1 MRFPPAFLD
10 EIRARLPVSEVVGR
24 RVKLKKQ
31 GREFAGLSPFNAEK
45 TPSFFVNDQKGFYHC
60 FSSGKH
66 GDVFDFLM
74 ETEGLPFGEAV
85 ERLASMAGL
94 PLPEVTP
101 EAAAKEERRRSLYE
115 VMALAAHHFE
125 ETLQSR
131 LGAKARGYLADRE
144 LGPATQ
150 QRFHLGYAAGER
162 FHLKEALG
170 KQGVPVEALV
180 ETGLLISG
188 EDIPVPYDR
197 FRDRVM
203 FPITDLKGRVVAFG
217 GRALEKDVPAKYLN
231 SPETAL
237 FHKGSLLYNGFDARA
252 NAHKGAQVIAVEGYV
267 DVIAMVEAGFGAT
280 VAPLGTA
287 LTEDQLQLLWRMS
300 DEPLLLFD
308 GDKAGQRAA
317 RRAID
322 IALPHL
328 KAGRSLSFATLPEG
342 QDPDDLIRRSGREAM
357 AEVLARARP
366 LAAELWAR
374 ESEAAAIDTPE
385 RRAALEA
392 RLNDVVGAI
401 ADETVRKHYRQD
413 MNERLRALL
422 APAGGRDGNRGSWQG
437 AGSGWQGGGWHGGTG
452 GGERSG
458 KRGGRDG
465 NRGFA
470 RGRETGFGSV
480 GGEIARTA
488 LVRGPLAALPRNE
501 ALLLFCLINHPFLLD
516 EAAEDVAELPFAN
529 PEADRLRHALVAA
542 HLEGTLAENGPADTL
557 AQQFGATDLD
567 DLSRRVK
574 GLANPQMDWPAYPNT
589 AKEDARLWWQQ
600 RTALHR
606 KAYALSRELKEA
618 ERSLG
623 EDPNEANFAWLRDV
637 RERLSTIEGMEALV
651 EGFGALSGRRAVR
664 QV

>member
-24 RVKLKKQ
+24 RVKLRKQ

-85 ERLASMAGL
+85 ERLAAMAGL

-115 VMALAAHHFE
+115 VMALAVRHFE

-131 LGAKARGYLADRE
+131 LGAKARGYLADRA
-144 LGPATQ
+144 LGPAPQ
-150 QRFHLGYAAGER
+150 QRFRLGYAASER

-170 KQGVPVEALV
+170 KQGVPVEAMV
-180 ETGLLISG
+180 EAGLLVSG
-188 EDIPVPYDR
+188 ADIPVPFDR

-217 GRALEKDVPAKYLN
+217 GRALESGVPAKYLN
-231 SPETAL
+231 SPETPL
-237 FHKGSLLYNGFDARA
+237 FHKGSLLYNGFEARA
-252 NAHKGAQVIAVEGYV
+252 SAHNGARVIVVEGYV
-267 DVIAMVEAGFGAT
+267 DVIAMVEAGFTAT

-287 LTEDQLQLLWRMS
+287 LTEEQLQVLWRMS

-308 GDKAGQRAA
+308 GDKAGRRAA
-317 RRAID
+317 HRAID
-322 IALPHL
+322 LALPHL

-342 QDPDDLIRRSGREAM
+342 QDPDDLIRHSGREAM
-357 AEVLARARP
+357 AQVLSGARP
-366 LAAELWAR
+366 LAVELWAR
-374 ESEAAAIDTPE
+374 ESEGAALDTPE

-392 RLNDVVGAI
+392 RLNEVVGAI

-422 APAGGRDGNRGSWQG
+422 APAGARGPWREGGRQGGRAATQGGGWQG
-437 AGSGWQGGGWHGGTG
+437 AGWQGGG
-452 GGERSG
+452 
-458 KRGGRDG
+458 RGNGRGPASRGRD
-465 NRGFA
+465 A
-470 RGRETGFGSV
+470 GFGSIS
-480 GGEIARTA
+480 GEMAQTA
-488 LVRGPLAALPRNE
+488 LVRGPLATLPRNE
-501 ALLLFCLINHPFLLD
+501 ALLLFCLVNHPFLLD
-516 EAAEDVAELPFAN
+516 EMSEDVAALPFAN
-529 PEADRLRHALVAA
+529 PEADRLRQALIAA
-542 HLEGTLAENGPADTL
+542 HLDGLHHEAGPTDDLAERLGRE
-557 AQQFGATDLD
+557 DLD
-567 DLSRRVK
+567 GLFRRVK
-574 GLANPQMDWPAYPNT
+574 ALANPLMDWPAYPDT

-600 RTALHR
+600 RTALHH

-623 EDPNEANFAWLRDV
+623 EDPSEANFAWLRDV
-637 RERLSTIEGMEALV
+637 RERLSTVEGMEALV
-651 EGFGALSGRRAVR
+651 EGFGALSGRKAVR
-664 QV
+664 SV

>member
-74 ETEGLPFGEAV
+74 ETEGMPFGEAV
-85 ERLASMAGL
+85 ERLAAMAGL
-94 PLPEVTP
+94 ALPQETP
-101 EAAAKEERRRSLYE
+101 EAAAREQRRRTLHE
-115 VMALAAHHFE
+115 VMALAARHFE

-150 QRFHLGYAAGER
+150 KRFGLGYAAGER

-170 KQGVPVEALV
+170 KQGVPVDDMVEA
-180 ETGLLISG
+180 GLLIAG
-188 EDIPVPYDR
+188 DDIPVPYDR

-203 FPITDLKGRVVAFG
+203 FPITDMKGRVVAFG

-231 SPETAL
+231 SPETVL
-237 FHKGSLLYNGFDARA
+237 FHKGSLLYNGFSARA
-252 NAHKGAQVIAVEGYV
+252 AAQSGGRVIVVEGYV
-267 DVIAMVEAGFGAT
+267 DVIAMAEAGFAAT

-300 DEPLLLFD
+300 EEPLLLFD
-308 GDKAGQRAA
+308 GDKAGRRAA
-317 RRAID
+317 HRAMD
-322 IALPHL
+322 LALPHL
-328 KAGRSLSFATLPEG
+328 KAGRSLTFASLPEG

-357 AEVLARARP
+357 EQVLAQARP

-374 ESEAAAIDTPE
+374 ESEAPLDTPE

-392 RLNDVVGAI
+392 RLSEVVSAI
-401 ADETVRKHYRQD
+401 ADETVRKHYRAD
-413 MNERLRALL
+413 LLGRFEALVAPQGDRRGRFRGEGWQPAGRGHSGGRFGGRFGAPAAPPL
-422 APAGGRDGNRGSWQG
+422 AP
-437 AGSGWQGGGWHGGTG
+437 
-452 GGERSG
+452 RS
-458 KRGGRDG
+458 
-465 NRGFA
+465 
-470 RGRETGFGSV
+470 T
-480 GGEIARTA
+480 EIARSA
-488 LVRGPLAALPRNE
+488 LVRGPMAALPRNE

-516 EAAEDVAELPFAN
+516 EDAEEVAGLPFAN
-529 PEADRLRHALVAA
+529 PEADRLRRVLVEA
-542 HLEGTLAENGPADTL
+542 HLEALDAEALAARLGTD
-557 AQQFGATDLD
+557 DLD
-567 DLSRRVK
+567 ALTRRVK
-574 GLANPQMDWPAYPNT
+574 ALANPRHDWPAYPDT
-589 AKEDARLWWQQ
+589 APADVRLWWHQ
-600 RTALHR
+600 RMALHR

-618 ERSLG
+618 ERTLG
-623 EDPNEANFAWLRDV
+623 EDPSEANFAWLRDV
-637 RERLSTIEGMEALV
+637 RERLSALDGTEALV
-651 EGFGALSGRRAVR
+651 EGFGASSGRGAARSV
-664 QV
+664 

>member
-1 MRFPPAFLD
+1 MRFSPAFLD

-115 VMALAAHHFE
+115 VMALAARHFE

-150 QRFHLGYAAGER
+150 QRFHLGYSAGER

-170 KQGVPVEALV
+170 RQGVPVEAMV
-180 ETGLLISG
+180 ECGLLISG

-231 SPETAL
+231 SPETVL
-237 FHKGSLLYNGFDARA
+237 FHKGGLLYNGFEARA
-252 NAHKGAQVIAVEGYV
+252 SAHKGARVIVVEGYV
-267 DVIAMVEAGFGAT
+267 DVIAMVEAGFGGT

-300 DEPLLLFD
+300 EEPLLLFD
-308 GDKAGQRAA
+308 GDKAGLRAA
-317 RRAID
+317 RRAMD

-357 AEVLARARP
+357 EQVLAGARP
-366 LAAELWAR
+366 LAAELWTR
-374 ESEAAAIDTPE
+374 ESEAAALDTPE

-392 RLNDVVGAI
+392 RLHEIVNVI
-401 ADETVRKHYRQD
+401 TDETVRKHYRQE

-422 APAGGRDGNRGSWQG
+422 APAGGRGGGRDGRSGGWQANG
-437 AGSGWQGGGWHGGTG
+437 RQGSGWQGGGWGAG
-452 GGERSG
+452 RA
-458 KRGGRDG
+458 GGRG
-465 NRGFA
+465 AERGA
-470 RGRETGFGSV
+470 GRGRETGFGSV

-516 EAAEDVAELPFAN
+516 EAAEDVADLPFAN
-529 PEADRLRHALVAA
+529 PEADRLRQALIAA
-542 HLEGTLAENGPADTL
+542 HLEGAHNEGGQWDTLAERLGSS
-557 AQQFGATDLD
+557 DLD
-567 DLSRRVK
+567 ALSGRVRS
-574 GLANPQMDWPAYPNT
+574 LANPQMDWPAYADT

-606 KAYALSRELKEA
+606 KAHALSRELKEA
-618 ERSLG
+618 ERSFG
-623 EDPNEANFAWLRDV
+623 DDPSEANFAWLRDV
-637 RERLSTIEGMEALV
+637 RERLSTAEGMEALV
-651 EGFGALSGRRAVR
+651 EGFGALSGRRSARPV
-664 QV
+664 

>member
-74 ETEGLPFGEAV
+74 ETEGLPFGETV

-115 VMALAAHHFE
+115 VMALAARHFE

-170 KQGVPVEALV
+170 KLGVPVEAMV

-188 EDIPVPYDR
+188 DDIPVPYDR

-231 SPETAL
+231 SPETPL
-237 FHKGSLLYNGFDARA
+237 FHKGGLLYNGFEARA
-252 NAHKGAQVIAVEGYV
+252 NAHKGAPVIVVEGYV
-267 DVIAMVEAGFGAT
+267 DVIAMCEAGFGAT

-342 QDPDDLIRRSGREAM
+342 QDPDDLIRRSGRQAM
-357 AEVLARARP
+357 DEVLARARP

-374 ESEAAAIDTPE
+374 ESEAATIDTPE

-392 RLNDVVGAI
+392 RLNEVVGVI

-413 MNERLRALL
+413 MNDRLRALL
-422 APAGGRDGNRGSWQG
+422 APAGGRGGWRDGGRDNRAGGWQG
-437 AGSGWQGGGWHGGTG
+437 ASGP
-452 GGERSG
+452 R
-458 KRGGRDG
+458 RGAGRGQDRAFG
-465 NRGFA
+465 
-470 RGRETGFGSV
+470 RGREPGFGSV

-516 EAAEDVAELPFAN
+516 EEAEDVAALPFAN
-529 PEADRLRHALVAA
+529 PEADRLRQALITA
-542 HLEGTLAENGPADTL
+542 HLDGMHGDEGLTDTASGALAAS
-557 AQQFGATDLD
+557 DLD
-567 DLSRRVK
+567 ELSRRVK
-574 GLANPQMDWPAYPNT
+574 SLANPQMDWPAYPDT

-623 EDPNEANFAWLRDV
+623 DDPSEANFAWLRDV
-637 RERLSTIEGMEALV
+637 RERLSTVEGMDALV
-651 EGFGALSGRRAVR
+651 EGFGALSGRQAARSV
-664 QV
+664 